1 MSVNWSRLYESG
13 RCKAVGVPWNAD
25 EAYAALNLRIPAKYV
40 REGILTVEEYEKVK
54 KEEEPKKG
62 KEELFNEAKEMG
74 STVVPS
80 ASTEALEKEIEDLR
94 AKAKE
99 KGVKGVHLYKT
110 KESLE
115 KAISK

>member
-13 RCKAVGVPWNAD
+13 RCKAIGVPWNEA
-25 EAYAALNLRIPAKYV
+25 EAYAAHNLQIPARYV
-40 REGILTVEEYEKVK
+40 REGVLTLKEYEKVK
-54 KEEEPKKG
+54 KEEEPKKD
-62 KEELFNEAKEMG
+62 KEELFNEAKQLG

-94 AKAKE
+94 EKAKA

-110 KESLE
+110 KEALE
-115 KAISK
+115 KALSK